1 MQCSMIP
8 IRPDIRAI
16 REIDANHSRIEA
28 AFQKYIHRSL
38 PSADDEFAEDAEH
51 DENHNNAH
59 EQQQQQ
65 QQSATD
71 QGDNHVSM
79 ITRGMDFC

>member
-51 DENHNNAH
+51 DENHNKASLKIFRETEFN
-59 EQQQQQ
+59 EKIQRE
-65 QQSATD
+65 
-71 QGDNHVSM
+71 VK
-79 ITRGMDFC
+79 

>member
-1 MQCSMIP
+1 MIP

-38 PSADDEFAEDAEH
+38 PDDEFAEDAEH
-51 DENHNNAH
+51 DDSHNNAH

-65 QQSATD
+65 NATD
-71 QGDNHVSM
+71 QGDNHVSTV
-79 ITRGMDFC
+79 TRGKGFC